1 MMTPSRIRARLG
13 MWNLA
18 VFGLVLLVTITAA
31 ALSIARVSDLA
42 IDREL
47 QLGAARA
54 ATRMAHAW
62 AESDRHERDDERRD
76 EGHDRAPEEDDHDR
90 LVHFAEASPDQFVI
104 AARGGAPA
112 VRIDGRAMPPGLPDA
127 RALASAQADGAAV
140 RSSGTVAGARVRML
154 TVPVRIGGRVAGAVQ
169 IVRSLTAPERAVWR
183 SVLVLVIT
191 GVAGLVLAAAAS
203 AFLAGRAM
211 RPIAAALAR
220 QQRFLAD
227 ASHELRTPVTVL
239 RARADAMLREGEG
252 LQPSVKDELRRLS
265 ADADELS
272 LLLGDLLDLARLEAG
287 VESLSIEPVAVGDAA
302 EEMVADLAPMAL
314 ERGVA
319 LVAKAEPAFARA
331 HLGRV
336 RQVLR
341 ALIDNALKHTPP
353 GGHVTVSVS
362 RESQHAV
369 LRVADDGEG
378 IAPEHLPQVFDRF
391 FRADEA
397 RTRGAGGGGAGLG
410 LAIAAELVHQMRG
423 TIQVESVRGRGTT
436 FTVRLPR

>member
-1 MMTPSRIRARLG
+1 M
-13 MWNLA
+13 
-18 VFGLVLLVTITAA
+18 
-31 ALSIARVSDLA
+31 
-42 IDREL
+42 
-47 QLGAARA
+47 
-54 ATRMAHAW
+54 
-62 AESDRHERDDERRD
+62 
-76 EGHDRAPEEDDHDR
+76 
-90 LVHFAEASPDQFVI
+90 
-104 AARGGAPA
+104 
-112 VRIDGRAMPPGLPDA
+112 
-127 RALASAQADGAAV
+127 
-140 RSSGTVAGARVRML
+140 RML

-341 ALIDNALKHTPP
+341 ALIDNALKHTPR
-353 GGHVTVSVS
+353 GGHVTVSVAL
-362 RESQHAV
+362 ESQHAV

>member
-1 MMTPSRIRARLG
+1 MTPSRIRARLG

-62 AESDRHERDDERRD
+62 AESDRHERDDERHD
-76 EGHDRAPEEDDHDR
+76 EGHGRAPEEDDHDR
-90 LVHFAEASPDQFVI
+90 LVHFADASPDQFVI
-104 AARGGAPA
+104 AARGLSPA

-127 RALASAQADGAAV
+127 RALASAQSDGAAV

-252 LQPSVKDELRRLS
+252 LQPSVKDELRRLG

-272 LLLGDLLDLARLEAG
+272 VLLGDLLDLARLEAG

-314 ERGVA
+314 ERGVT